1 MGADI
6 YLPSLIDETYQT
18 YGALYELAATASELA
33 RGTLSPC
40 LREESRTLFEALQQ
54 EGATTG
60 TVDPLIF
67 DLVSQ
72 IRDLAEGETT
82 VWQHE
87 LARSFAQAMRASPQA
102 SDPAV
107 CEHVDQLVDLLMDQ
121 TDRPLHAALDELRTR
136 LPQEGKT
143 LPDTLAEAMQALQG
157 VLAGDPVPAVRLLV
171 ADQIVGAVQRY
182 CTRVQEMETSITDRL
197 PLLGEWVSS
206 LDPSEESSSA
216 QIMQIVS
223 RVRSWL
229 ASFQE
234 TTDLLSLSQDLTDV
248 LHSQS
253 LDGPRIHQALTDL
266 CAVLEQVQTRS
277 QEPLV
282 QVHNALTPL
291 VAAWAS
297 EAGEQESRPQEE
309 EGPAPLTQFFQTIFQ
324 RFLALGSL
332 TEVLTRGDTLI
343 SQLLEGETEHYLLLE
358 IRHLLEEL
366 RQHDTDQ
373 QDTLP
378 VNPFQAH
385 VGDARLLL
393 ADVLDLRYQRMRMV
407 AEQIITRQE
416 RLAWEGEVLLGRD
429 LRSLLVQCVE
439 LLAGETSS
447 RICEISARLHDALCL
462 VSEAH
467 EQDPCLALLEQLHE
481 LAHGRPF
488 ERIRVLAEQG
498 QTQVP
503 QETALGACLRRIQ
516 DLVEGPRRDGYL
528 AMLLERLIVQADPLT
543 AQASGDRQVDL
554 LYIQTLATFSCYLLV
569 EPHDPLSA
577 WITWMQQQGHMLMEQ
592 GGEPLL
598 QALPEQ
604 IRTLLVGTSFS
615 ADDRA
620 ILGEHLPQ
628 MSDALGQVQ
637 EKEMKTPG
645 QKRAFAL
652 MVLFC
657 WLVPLLLPPDAHEQG
672 QVQDDDAPAR
682 TPARHALLRLLEE
695 ITGVLHDNA
704 FPALGWFHDPY
715 TDASMLWLS
724 GWWWPTHIEPHLE
737 EISPAALDAIA
748 WAHPQMTGVLP
759 VPQIRRL
766 FQHLQA
772 TELSLPPRA
781 RLERW
786 KQTLGEAEEEQ
797 RSLEEWQWLLQ
808 ERKERLLAL
817 LDEALRREEGLLC
830 SL

>member
-18 YGALYELAATASELA
+18 YGALFELAATASELA

-87 LARSFAQAMRASPQA
+87 LAQSFAQAMRAGPQA

-107 CEHVDQLVDLLMDQ
+107 CEHVDQLVDLLMGQ
-121 TDRPLHAALDELRTR
+121 TSRPLHAALDELRTR

-157 VLAGDPVPAVRLLV
+157 VLEGDPAPAVRLLV
-171 ADQIVGAVQRY
+171 TDQIVGTVQRY
-182 CTRVQEMETSITDRL
+182 CTRVQEMETRIMDRL
-197 PLLGEWVSS
+197 PLLAGWVPS
-206 LDPSEESSSA
+206 LDPPVEPPPA
-216 QIMQIVS
+216 QMAHIVS

-229 ASFQE
+229 ASLQE
-234 TTDLLSLSQDLTDV
+234 TTGLLSLTQDLTDA

-253 LDGPRIHQALTDL
+253 LNGPPIHQALADM
-266 CAVLEQVQTRS
+266 CAVLEQVQARS

-297 EAGEQESRPQEE
+297 EVGEQEPRPQEE
-309 EGPAPLTQFFQTIFQ
+309 EGPAPLTQLLQTIFH

-332 TEVLTRGDTLI
+332 TEVLTRGDDVI
-343 SQLLEGETEHYLLLE
+343 SQLLEGETECYLLPA
-358 IRHLLEEL
+358 IKHLLEEL
-366 RQHDTDQ
+366 RQHDREAREEPPADSS
-373 QDTLP
+373 QDRL
-378 VNPFQAH
+378 
-385 VGDARLLL
+385 GGARLLL
-393 ADVLDLRYQRMRMV
+393 ADVLDLHYQRMRMV
-407 AEQIITRQE
+407 AEQIISGEE
-416 RLAWEGEVLLGRD
+416 RLAWEREVLLGRD
-429 LRSLLVQCVE
+429 LRSLFVQCVE
-439 LLAGETSS
+439 LLTGETSS

-462 VSEAH
+462 GQEAH
-467 EQDPCLALLEQLHE
+467 EQNPCLALLEQLHE

-498 QTQVP
+498 QALVP
-503 QETALGACLRRIQ
+503 QETALGACLRRIL
-516 DLVEGPRRDGYL
+516 DLIEGPRRDQYL
-528 AMLLERLIVQADPLT
+528 AMLLERLRVQADPLA
-543 AQASGDRQVDL
+543 AQVSGDRQVDL

-569 EPHDPLSA
+569 DSHDPLST
-577 WITWMQQQGHMLMEQ
+577 WMTWMQQQGHMLMEQ

-604 IRTLLVGTSFS
+604 IRTLLLGTSFS
-615 ADDRA
+615 ADDQAMLR
-620 ILGEHLPQ
+620 EHLPQ

-657 WLVPLLLPPDAHEQG
+657 WVVPLLLPPDAHEQE
-672 QVQDDDAPAR
+672 QDDDASAR

-704 FPALGWFHDPY
+704 FPALGCFHDPY
-715 TDASMLWLS
+715 TDASILWMS

-737 EISPAALDAIA
+737 EISREGLDAIA

-772 TELSLPPRA
+772 TELVLPPRA
-781 RLERW
+781 RLGRW
-786 KQTLGEAEEEQ
+786 KLTQGEMEEEQ